1 MDLWHIRGGRKLEGS
16 CYVQGSK
23 NATLPILAAT
33 ILFPLRCELYH
44 VPRLSDVDAALRI
57 LRHLGCRA
65 QQQGDKVLIDSTGL
79 SCCAIPHELMA
90 EMRSSV
96 IFMGALL
103 ARCGEASLSLP
114 GGCRLGKRPIDL
126 HLAALRKLGAEIEE
140 SRGNI
145 LCRPARL
152 YGAEIVLP
160 FPSVGA
166 TENAMLAAC
175 GAKGETLI
183 RGAAREPEITAL
195 QHFLCQAGAEIHGAG
210 TDTIHIAGL
219 RKRKSVQF
227 RIPFDR
233 IAAASLACAA
243 AAAGGNLHL
252 RGIDPGQISTVL
264 HFLNEAGCDII
275 SSDYALRLRC
285 EGRLKAVGPVVTAPY
300 PGFPTD
306 AQPLL
311 MAALLKARGESLLYE
326 SIFENRFRQAEEL
339 RRLGAE
345 IQICGRSARI
355 RGVERLHGAAL
366 RATDLRGG
374 AAMILAGLSA
384 EGETLVMDEG
394 HIARGYESF
403 DRCLQSLGADIVL
416 EH

>member
-145 LCRPARL
+145 LCHPARL
-152 YGAEIVLP
+152 HGAEIVLP
-160 FPSVGA
+160 FPSVGSA
-166 TENAMLAAC
+166 LNAMLAAC
-175 GAKGETLI
+175 
-183 RGAAREPEITAL
+183 
-195 QHFLCQAGAEIHGAG
+195 C
-210 TDTIHIAGL
+210 
-219 RKRKSVQF
+219 S
-227 RIPFDR
+227 
-233 IAAASLACAA
+233 
-243 AAAGGNLHL
+243 
-252 RGIDPGQISTVL
+252 
-264 HFLNEAGCDII
+264 
-275 SSDYALRLRC
+275 
-285 EGRLKAVGPVVTAPY
+285 
-300 PGFPTD
+300 
-306 AQPLL
+306 
-311 MAALLKARGESLLYE
+311 
-326 SIFENRFRQAEEL
+326 
-339 RRLGAE
+339 
-345 IQICGRSARI
+345 
-355 RGVERLHGAAL
+355 
-366 RATDLRGG
+366 
-374 AAMILAGLSA
+374 
-384 EGETLVMDEG
+384 
-394 HIARGYESF
+394 
-403 DRCLQSLGADIVL
+403 
-416 EH
+416 